1 VNKRVLRVVGLIAAL
16 VLVFVIGAA
25 AGGGIVFA
33 ATRIGPLNHTPV
45 ALAQQPD
52 SEPGIVIAAVA
63 PDGPAAQAGLKRGD
77 ILLKFNGEAV
87 NNAQELVG
95 HLGDLKSG
103 DQVELTV
110 LHGDEERTLTA
121 TLGDRNGQ
129 PYLGVSPCGGLPGGQ
144 GRVYLQMTGPGARI
158 IEVVPDSPAAR
169 AGLKAGDLIAAVDG
183 QKLDSEHSLADLIA
197 QHKPGDSVTLEV
209 TSPGEESREVTVEL
223 GENPDKAGAAYLGVQ
238 YLPTP
243 PIQPSDG
250 QSSPLG
256 NLPFDGHPFGGKRF
270 FISPGAQVEQGAVVR
285 SVVEGSPAEAA
296 GLKQGD
302 IITAIDGEALDGPQ
316 ALVDAVAQHQPGDVL
331 KLTVYRPQDEAQG
344 GEAPQ
349 GGGTLEL
356 EATLAEHPDKAGQAY
371 LGVATGGF
379 FRMRRFDGNQ
389 QLPGLEDLQRRL
401 QLELPFKES
410 PLDQAVAPYGFQFQV
425 SSDACCGAEF
435 SQV

>member
-1 VNKRVLRVVGLIAAL
+1 VNKRVLKVAGLIAAL
-16 VLVFVIGAA
+16 VLVFVVGAA
-25 AGGGIVFA
+25 AGGGIVLA
-33 ATRIGPLNHTPV
+33 ATRMGPLNHTPV

-95 HLGDLKSG
+95 YLGDLKSG

-129 PYLGVSPCGGLPGGQ
+129 PYLGVSPCGGLPGGP
-144 GRVYLQMTGPGARI
+144 GRVYLQMAGPGARI
-158 IEVVPDSPAAR
+158 VEVVLDSPADK

-183 QKLDSEHSLADLIA
+183 QKLDSEHSLGDLIA

-209 TSPGEESREVTVEL
+209 TSPNQESRDVTVQL

-250 QSSPLG
+250 QSFAFP
-256 NLPFDGHPFGGKRF
+256 GG
-270 FISPGAQVEQGAVVR
+270 QVEQGAVVR
-285 SVVEGSPAEAA
+285 RVAEGSPAEAA

-349 GGGTLEL
+349 GGETIEI
-356 EATLAEHPDKAGQAY
+356 EATLAEHPDKAGEAY
-371 LGVATGGF
+371 LGVTTGGF
-379 FRMRRFDGNQ
+379 FRMRRFDGNH

-401 QLELPFKES
+401 ELELPGGMP
-410 PLDQAVAPYGFQFQV
+410 PLDQAVAPYGFQLQV
-425 SSDACCGAEF
+425 STDACCGAEF
-435 SQV
+435 SQA

>member
-16 VLVFVIGAA
+16 VLVFVVGAA
-25 AGGGIVFA
+25 AGGGIVLA

-52 SEPGIVIAAVA
+52 SEPGIVIAAVV

-87 NNAQELVG
+87 NSAQELVG
-95 HLGDLKSG
+95 YLGELKSG

-129 PYLGVSPCGGLPGGQ
+129 PYLGVSPCGGLPGGP
-144 GRVYLQMTGPGARI
+144 GRVYLQMAGPGARI
-158 IEVVPDSPAAR
+158 VEVVPDSPADK
-169 AGLKAGDLIAAVDG
+169 AGLKAGDLITAVDG
-183 QKLDSEHSLADLIA
+183 QKLDSEHSLGDLIA
-197 QHKPGDSVTLEV
+197 QHQPNDSVTLEV
-209 TSPGEESREVTVEL
+209 TSPNQESREVTVQL

-238 YLPTP
+238 YLPTA
-243 PIQPSDG
+243 PIQPPDG
-250 QSSPLG
+250 QS
-256 NLPFDGHPFGGKRF
+256 FPFGGHRF
-270 FISPGAQVEQGAVVR
+270 FLAPGGQVEQGAVVR
-285 SVVEGSPAEAA
+285 SVAEGSPAEAA

-302 IITAIDGEALDGPQ
+302 IITAVDGEALDGPQ

-349 GGGTLEL
+349 GGETIEI
-356 EATLAEHPDKAGQAY
+356 EATLAEHPDKAGEAY

-379 FRMRRFDGNQ
+379 FRMHRFDGNQ
-389 QLPGLEDLQRRL
+389 QLPGPENMQRRL
-401 QLELPFKES
+401 ELELPGGVPSF
-410 PLDQAVAPYGFQFQV
+410 DQAVAPYGFQFQV
-425 SSDACCGAEF
+425 STDACCGAEF